1 MSWFDDIFSIDGDI
15 YQPDASDAVS
25 NFDLSGL
32 TNNIDVGDAV
42 GSIDLSSLGDV
53 DTSWLDSLDFSQFS
67 EPSAYSFFNTD
78 GYGYDNFDSLYN
90 FDSPYNFD
98 SLYSALESPTAPS
111 ISTAALDGFS
121 VSDPVAADVYFANTI
136 SNPTEA
142 NLFATENSLSSAFGD
157 PVRQAMLLSQPQSMS
172 TAQLD
177 GFTVAPEASSSNSGG
192 SWNGNSYGDGNH
204 SFTGGSSGGSY
215 SDSPSAGIPTSFLS
229 KLMAPSIQVV
239 GSAAQRALMQK
250 LGLAMP
256 TKSNLA
262 SGIGAALMAAQVA
275 GAFGS
280 DAKAPE
286 PEQLKTTKMNW
297 NKSIANKAR
306 GGSIEGQAAVPQGA
320 LGLLKGAQAG
330 QDDSVPINA
339 SHGEYVMDA
348 DVVAAL
354 GDGNTDAGAAKLDAM
369 RENIRKHKRSAP
381 PSKIP
386 PKAKPVK
393 AYLKGAK

>member
-1 MSWFDDIFSIDGDI
+1 MSWFDDLFSIDGDI
-15 YQPDASDAVS
+15 YQPDAPDAVS

-67 EPSAYSFFNTD
+67 EPSADSFFNTY
-78 GYGYDNFDSLYN
+78 GYGYDNFDSLYR
-90 FDSPYNFD
+90 
-98 SLYSALESPTAPS
+98 ALESPTAPS

-177 GFTVAPEASSSNSGG
+177 GFTVAPEASSAPAYIGPG
-192 SWNGNSYGDGNH
+192 
-204 SFTGGSSGGSY
+204 
-215 SDSPSAGIPTSFLS
+215 SDSFNQYYNPQDGVVPTNAGIPTSFLS

-239 GSAAQRALMQK
+239 GSAAQRALMQA

-286 PEQLKTTKMNW
+286 PAPEPKQLKTTKMNW

>member
-67 EPSAYSFFNTD
+67 EPSAYSFLNTD

-177 GFTVAPEASSSNSGG
+177 GFTVAPEASSAPAYIGPG
-192 SWNGNSYGDGNH
+192 SDWNGNSYGGGNH

-215 SDSPSAGIPTSFLS
+215 SASPSYGGYSPTMNYSNS
-229 KLMAPSIQVV
+229 SGGYS
-239 GSAAQRALMQK
+239 GS
-250 LGLAMP
+250 
-256 TKSNLA
+256 S
-262 SGIGAALMAAQVA
+262 
-275 GAFGS
+275 
-280 DAKAPE
+280 
-286 PEQLKTTKMNW
+286 W
-297 NKSIANKAR
+297 
-306 GGSIEGQAAVPQGA
+306 
-320 LGLLKGAQAG
+320 
-330 QDDSVPINA
+330 
-339 SHGEYVMDA
+339 
-348 DVVAAL
+348 
-354 GDGNTDAGAAKLDAM
+354 
-369 RENIRKHKRSAP
+369 
-381 PSKIP
+381 
-386 PKAKPVK
+386 
-393 AYLKGAK
+393 

>member
-67 EPSAYSFFNTD
+67 EPSAYSFLNTD
-78 GYGYDNFDSLYN
+78 GYGYD
-90 FDSPYNFD
+90 NFD

-177 GFTVAPEASSSNSGG
+177 GFTVAPEASSAPAYIGPG
-192 SWNGNSYGDGNH
+192 
-204 SFTGGSSGGSY
+204 
-215 SDSPSAGIPTSFLS
+215 SDSFNQYYNPQDGVVPTNAGIPTSFLS

-286 PEQLKTTKMNW
+286 PKQLKTTKMNW

>member
-1 MSWFDDIFSIDGDI
+1 MGWFDDIFSIDGDI

-67 EPSAYSFFNTD
+67 EPSADSFLNTD
-78 GYGYDNFDSLYN
+78 GYGYD
-90 FDSPYNFD
+90 NFD

-177 GFTVAPEASSSNSGG
+177 GFTVAPEASSAPEYIGPG
-192 SWNGNSYGDGNH
+192 
-204 SFTGGSSGGSY
+204 
-215 SDSPSAGIPTSFLS
+215 SDSFNQYYNPQDGVVPTNAGIPTSFLS

-239 GSAAQRALMQK
+239 GSAAQRALMQQ
-250 LGLAMP
+250 LGLAKP

-330 QDDSVPINA
+330 QDDGVPINA

>member
-1 MSWFDDIFSIDGDI
+1 MSWFDDVFSIDGDI

-67 EPSAYSFFNTD
+67 EPSADSFFNTD
-78 GYGYDNFDSLYN
+78 GYGYD
-90 FDSPYNFD
+90 NFD

-177 GFTVAPEASSSNSGG
+177 GFTVAPEASSAPEYIGPG
-192 SWNGNSYGDGNH
+192 
-204 SFTGGSSGGSY
+204 
-215 SDSPSAGIPTSFLS
+215 SDSFNQYYNPQDGVVPTNAGIPTSFLS

-286 PEQLKTTKMNW
+286 PQQLKTTKMNW

-330 QDDSVPINA
+330 QDDGVPINA

>member
-1 MSWFDDIFSIDGDI
+1 MGWFDDIFSIDGDI

-67 EPSAYSFFNTD
+67 EPSAYSFLNTD
-78 GYGYDNFDSLYN
+78 GYGYDNFDSLYR
-90 FDSPYNFD
+90 
-98 SLYSALESPTAPS
+98 ALESPTAPS

-136 SNPTEA
+136 RNPIEA

-177 GFTVAPEASSSNSGG
+177 GFTVAPEASSAPAYIGPG
-192 SWNGNSYGDGNH
+192 
-204 SFTGGSSGGSY
+204 
-215 SDSPSAGIPTSFLS
+215 SDSFNQYYNPQDGVVPTNAGIPTSFLS

>member
-1 MSWFDDIFSIDGDI
+1 MGWFDDIFSIDGDI

-67 EPSAYSFFNTD
+67 EPSADSFFNTY
-78 GYGYDNFDSLYN
+78 GYGYD
-90 FDSPYNFD
+90 NFD

-157 PVRQAMLLSQPQSMS
+157 PVRQAMLLQSPGIYGMNLS
-172 TAQLD
+172 VPGSGNAEEPGAQYYSVPSAESFATA
-177 GFTVAPEASSSNSGG
+177 AEN
-192 SWNGNSYGDGNH
+192 
-204 SFTGGSSGGSY
+204 
-215 SDSPSAGIPTSFLS
+215 AGIPTSFLS

-262 SGIGAALMAAQVA
+262 SGIGAALMASQVA

-286 PEQLKTTKMNW
+286 PQQLKTTKMNW

-330 QDDSVPINA
+330 QDDGVPINA

>member
-1 MSWFDDIFSIDGDI
+1 MGWFDDIFSIDGDI

-67 EPSAYSFFNTD
+67 EPSAYSFLNTD
-78 GYGYDNFDSLYN
+78 GYGYDNFDSLYR
-90 FDSPYNFD
+90 
-98 SLYSALESPTAPS
+98 ALESPTAPS

-136 SNPTEA
+136 RNPIEA

-177 GFTVAPEASSSNSGG
+177 GFTVAPEASSAPAYIGPG
-192 SWNGNSYGDGNH
+192 
-204 SFTGGSSGGSY
+204 
-215 SDSPSAGIPTSFLS
+215 SDSFNQYYNPQDGVVPTNAGIPTSFLS

-381 PSKIP
+381 ASKIP

-393 AYLKGAK
+393 AYLKGTK

>member
-67 EPSAYSFFNTD
+67 EPSADSFFNTY
-78 GYGYDNFDSLYN
+78 GYGYDNFDSLYR
-90 FDSPYNFD
+90 
-98 SLYSALESPTAPS
+98 ALESPTAPS

-177 GFTVAPEASSSNSGG
+177 GFTVAPEASSAPAYIGPG
-192 SWNGNSYGDGNH
+192 
-204 SFTGGSSGGSY
+204 
-215 SDSPSAGIPTSFLS
+215 SDSFNQYYNPQDGVVPTNAGIPTSFLS

-239 GSAAQRALMQK
+239 GSAAQRALMQA

-286 PEQLKTTKMNW
+286 PAPEPKQLKTTKMNW

>member
-67 EPSAYSFFNTD
+67 EPSAYSFLNTD
-78 GYGYDNFDSLYN
+78 GYGYD
-90 FDSPYNFD
+90 NFD

-136 SNPTEA
+136 SNPIEA

-177 GFTVAPEASSSNSGG
+177 GFTVAPEASSAPAYIGPG
-192 SWNGNSYGDGNH
+192 
-204 SFTGGSSGGSY
+204 
-215 SDSPSAGIPTSFLS
+215 SDSFNQYYNPQDGVVPTNAGIPTSFLS

-286 PEQLKTTKMNW
+286 PKQLKTTKMNW

>member
-67 EPSAYSFFNTD
+67 EPSADSFLNTD
-78 GYGYDNFDSLYN
+78 GYGYD
-90 FDSPYNFD
+90 NFD

-177 GFTVAPEASSSNSGG
+177 GFTVAPEASSAPEYIGPG
-192 SWNGNSYGDGNH
+192 SASFNQYYNPQDGVVPTN
-204 SFTGGSSGGSY
+204 
-215 SDSPSAGIPTSFLS
+215 AGIPTSFLS
-229 KLMAPSIQVV
+229 KLVAPSIQVV

-286 PEQLKTTKMNW
+286 PQQLKTTKMNW

-330 QDDSVPINA
+330 QDDGVPINA

>member
-67 EPSAYSFFNTD
+67 EPSAYSFLNTD
-78 GYGYDNFDSLYN
+78 GYGYD
-90 FDSPYNFD
+90 NFD

-177 GFTVAPEASSSNSGG
+177 GFTVAPEASSAPEYIGPG
-192 SWNGNSYGDGNH
+192 
-204 SFTGGSSGGSY
+204 
-215 SDSPSAGIPTSFLS
+215 SDSFNQYYNPQDGVVPTNAGIPTSFLS

-286 PEQLKTTKMNW
+286 PQQLKTTKMNW

>member
-67 EPSAYSFFNTD
+67 EPSADSFFNTY
-78 GYGYDNFDSLYN
+78 GYGYDNFDSLYG
-90 FDSPYNFD
+90 
-98 SLYSALESPTAPS
+98 ALESPTAPS

-172 TAQLD
+172 TAQLN
-177 GFTVAPEASSSNSGG
+177 GFTVAPEASSAPEYIGPG
-192 SWNGNSYGDGNH
+192 
-204 SFTGGSSGGSY
+204 
-215 SDSPSAGIPTSFLS
+215 SDSFNKYYNPQDGVVPTNAGIPTSFLS
-229 KLMAPSIQVV
+229 KLVAPSIQVV
-239 GSAAQRALMQK
+239 GSVAQRALMQK

-262 SGIGAALMAAQVA
+262 SGIGAALMASQVA

>member
-1 MSWFDDIFSIDGDI
+1 MDWFDDIFSIDGDI

-157 PVRQAMLLSQPQSMS
+157 PVRQAMLLSQPQSMLQS
-172 TAQLD
+172 PGIYGMNLSVPGSGNAEEPGAQYYR
-177 GFTVAPEASSSNSGG
+177 VPSAE
-192 SWNGNSYGDGNH
+192 
-204 SFTGGSSGGSY
+204 SFAAAAEN
-215 SDSPSAGIPTSFLS
+215 AGIPTSFLS

-262 SGIGAALMAAQVA
+262 SGIGAALMASQVA

-286 PEQLKTTKMNW
+286 PQQLKTTKMNW

>member
-1 MSWFDDIFSIDGDI
+1 MGWFDDIFSIDGDI

-67 EPSAYSFFNTD
+67 GPSAYSFLNTD
-78 GYGYDNFDSLYN
+78 GYGYDNFDSLYR
-90 FDSPYNFD
+90 
-98 SLYSALESPTAPS
+98 ALESPTAPS

-177 GFTVAPEASSSNSGG
+177 GFTVAPEASSAPAYIGPG
-192 SWNGNSYGDGNH
+192 
-204 SFTGGSSGGSY
+204 
-215 SDSPSAGIPTSFLS
+215 SDSFNRYYNPQDGVVPTNAGIPTSFLS

>member
-1 MSWFDDIFSIDGDI
+1 MSWFDDVFSIDGDI

-67 EPSAYSFFNTD
+67 EPSADSFFNTD
-78 GYGYDNFDSLYN
+78 GYGYD
-90 FDSPYNFD
+90 NFD

-177 GFTVAPEASSSNSGG
+177 GFTVAPEASSAPAYIGPG
-192 SWNGNSYGDGNH
+192 
-204 SFTGGSSGGSY
+204 
-215 SDSPSAGIPTSFLS
+215 SDSFNQYYNPQDGVVPTNAGIPTSFLS

-262 SGIGAALMAAQVA
+262 SGIGAALMASQVA

-286 PEQLKTTKMNW
+286 PQQLKTTKMNW

-330 QDDSVPINA
+330 QDDGVPINA

>member
-32 TNNIDVGDAV
+32 TNNIDVGSTL
-42 GSIDLSSLGDV
+42 GGLDLSTLTDAASGFMDGLSDY
-53 DTSWLDSLDFSQFS
+53 DSDFSQFY
-67 EPSAYSFFNTD
+67 EPGADSFFNTSGFGRVSFED
-78 GYGYDNFDSLYN
+78 LYDS
-90 FDSPYNFD
+90 
-98 SLYSALESPTAPS
+98 LESPTTPS

-142 NLFATENSLSSAFGD
+142 KLFATANSLSSAFGD

-172 TAQLD
+172 AAPLD
-177 GFTVAPEASSSNSGG
+177 GFTVAPEASSAPAYIGPG
-192 SWNGNSYGDGNH
+192 
-204 SFTGGSSGGSY
+204 
-215 SDSPSAGIPTSFLS
+215 SDSFNQYYNPQDGVVPTNAGIPTSFLD
-229 KLMAPSIQVV
+229 KLLAPSTQVV

-286 PEQLKTTKMNW
+286 PTQLKTTKMNW
-297 NKSIANKAR
+297 NKSVANKAQ
-306 GGSIEGQAAVPQGA
+306 GGSIGGQAQGPRGA
-320 LGLLKGAQAG
+320 LGLLRGAQPG
-330 QDDSVPINA
+330 QADGVPINA

>member
-1 MSWFDDIFSIDGDI
+1 MGWFDDIFSIDGDI

-67 EPSAYSFFNTD
+67 EPSADSFLNTD
-78 GYGYDNFDSLYN
+78 GYGYD
-90 FDSPYNFD
+90 NFD

-177 GFTVAPEASSSNSGG
+177 GFTVAPEASSAPAYIGPG
-192 SWNGNSYGDGNH
+192 
-204 SFTGGSSGGSY
+204 
-215 SDSPSAGIPTSFLS
+215 SDSFNQYYNPQDGVVPTNAGIPTSFLS

-286 PEQLKTTKMNW
+286 PKQLKTTKMNW

>member
-1 MSWFDDIFSIDGDI
+1 MGWFDDIFSIDGDI

-67 EPSAYSFFNTD
+67 EPSAYSFLNTD
-78 GYGYDNFDSLYN
+78 GYGYD
-90 FDSPYNFD
+90 NFD

-177 GFTVAPEASSSNSGG
+177 GFTVAPEASSAPEYIGPG
-192 SWNGNSYGDGNH
+192 
-204 SFTGGSSGGSY
+204 
-215 SDSPSAGIPTSFLS
+215 SDSFNQYYNPQDGVVPTNAGIPTSFLS

-286 PEQLKTTKMNW
+286 PKQQKKKKMNW

>member
-67 EPSAYSFFNTD
+67 EPSAYSFLNTD
-78 GYGYDNFDSLYN
+78 GYGYD
-90 FDSPYNFD
+90 NFD

-177 GFTVAPEASSSNSGG
+177 GFTVAPEASSAPAYIGPG
-192 SWNGNSYGDGNH
+192 
-204 SFTGGSSGGSY
+204 
-215 SDSPSAGIPTSFLS
+215 SDSFNQYYNPQDGVVPTNAGIPTSFLS

>member
-1 MSWFDDIFSIDGDI
+1 MDWFDDIFSIDGDI

-25 NFDLSGL
+25 SFDLSGL

-67 EPSAYSFFNTD
+67 EPSAYSFLNTD
-78 GYGYDNFDSLYN
+78 GYGYD
-90 FDSPYNFD
+90 NFD

-177 GFTVAPEASSSNSGG
+177 GFTVAPEASSAPAYIGPG
-192 SWNGNSYGDGNH
+192 
-204 SFTGGSSGGSY
+204 
-215 SDSPSAGIPTSFLS
+215 SDSFNQYYNPQDGVVPTNAGIPTSFLS
-229 KLMAPSIQVV
+229 KLMAPSTQVV

-262 SGIGAALMAAQVA
+262 SGIGAALMASQVA

-286 PEQLKTTKMNW
+286 PQQLKTTKMNW

>member
-67 EPSAYSFFNTD
+67 EPSAYSFLNTD
-78 GYGYDNFDSLYN
+78 GYVYDNFDSLYR
-90 FDSPYNFD
+90 
-98 SLYSALESPTAPS
+98 ALESPTAPS

-136 SNPTEA
+136 SNPIEA

-177 GFTVAPEASSSNSGG
+177 GFTVAPEASSAPEYIGPG
-192 SWNGNSYGDGNH
+192 SDYFNKYYNPQDGVVPTN
-204 SFTGGSSGGSY
+204 
-215 SDSPSAGIPTSFLS
+215 AGIPTSFLS

>member
-1 MSWFDDIFSIDGDI
+1 MGWFDDIFSIDGDI

-53 DTSWLDSLDFSQFS
+53 GTSWLDSLDFSQFS
-67 EPSAYSFFNTD
+67 EPSAYSFLNTD
-78 GYGYDNFDSLYN
+78 GYGYD
-90 FDSPYNFD
+90 NFD

-142 NLFATENSLSSAFGD
+142 NLFATEYSLSSAFGD

-177 GFTVAPEASSSNSGG
+177 GFTVAPEASSAPAYIGPG
-192 SWNGNSYGDGNH
+192 
-204 SFTGGSSGGSY
+204 
-215 SDSPSAGIPTSFLS
+215 SDSFNQYYNPQDGVVPTNAGIPTSFLS

>member
-1 MSWFDDIFSIDGDI
+1 MGWFDDVFSIDGDI

-67 EPSAYSFFNTD
+67 EPSAYSFLNTD
-78 GYGYDNFDSLYN
+78 GYGYD
-90 FDSPYNFD
+90 NFD

-177 GFTVAPEASSSNSGG
+177 GFTVAPEASSAPAYIGPG
-192 SWNGNSYGDGNH
+192 
-204 SFTGGSSGGSY
+204 
-215 SDSPSAGIPTSFLS
+215 SDSFNQYYNPQDGVVPTNAGIPTSFLS

-393 AYLKGAK
+393 AYLKGTK

>member
-53 DTSWLDSLDFSQFS
+53 DTSWLDSLDFSQFP
-67 EPSAYSFFNTD
+67 EPSAYSFLYTD
-78 GYGYDNFDSLYN
+78 GYGY
-90 FDSPYNFD
+90 YNFD

-136 SNPTEA
+136 RNPTEA

-172 TAQLD
+172 TAQLN
-177 GFTVAPEASSSNSGG
+177 GFTVAPEASSAPEYIGPG
-192 SWNGNSYGDGNH
+192 
-204 SFTGGSSGGSY
+204 
-215 SDSPSAGIPTSFLS
+215 SDSFNKYYNPQDGVVPTNAGIPTSFLS
-229 KLMAPSIQVV
+229 KLVAPSIQVV
-239 GSAAQRALMQK
+239 GSVAQRALMQK

-330 QDDSVPINA
+330 QDDGVPINA

>member
-1 MSWFDDIFSIDGDI
+1 MGWFDDIFSIDGDI

-67 EPSAYSFFNTD
+67 EPSAYSFLNTD
-78 GYGYDNFDSLYN
+78 GYGYD
-90 FDSPYNFD
+90 NFD

-177 GFTVAPEASSSNSGG
+177 GFTVAPEASSAPAYIGPG
-192 SWNGNSYGDGNH
+192 
-204 SFTGGSSGGSY
+204 
-215 SDSPSAGIPTSFLS
+215 SDSFNQYYNPQDGVVPTNAGIPTSFWS
-229 KLMAPSIQVV
+229 KLMAPSTQVV

-275 GAFGS
+275 GAFGKK
-280 DAKAPE
+280 AKAPE
-286 PEQLKTTKMNW
+286 PKQLKTTKMNW

>member
-67 EPSAYSFFNTD
+67 EPSAYSFLNTD
-78 GYGYDNFDSLYN
+78 GYGYDNFDSLYR
-90 FDSPYNFD
+90 
-98 SLYSALESPTAPS
+98 ALESPTAPS

-136 SNPTEA
+136 RNPIEA

-177 GFTVAPEASSSNSGG
+177 GFTVAPEASSAPAYIGPG
-192 SWNGNSYGDGNH
+192 
-204 SFTGGSSGGSY
+204 
-215 SDSPSAGIPTSFLS
+215 SDSFNQYYNPQDGVVPTNAGIPTSFLS

-381 PSKIP
+381 ASKIP

-393 AYLKGAK
+393 AYLKGTK

>member
-1 MSWFDDIFSIDGDI
+1 MGWFDDIFSIDGGI

-67 EPSAYSFFNTD
+67 EPSAYSFLNTD
-78 GYGYDNFDSLYN
+78 GYGYDNFDSLYR
-90 FDSPYNFD
+90 
-98 SLYSALESPTAPS
+98 ALESPTAPS

-177 GFTVAPEASSSNSGG
+177 GFTVAPEASSAPAYIGPG
-192 SWNGNSYGDGNH
+192 
-204 SFTGGSSGGSY
+204 
-215 SDSPSAGIPTSFLS
+215 SDSFNQYYNPQDGVVPTNAGIPTSFLS
-229 KLMAPSIQVV
+229 KLMAPSSQVV

-320 LGLLKGAQAG
+320 LGLLKGARAG

-393 AYLKGAK
+393 AYLKGTK

>member
-1 MSWFDDIFSIDGDI
+1 MGWFDDIFSIDGDI

-78 GYGYDNFDSLYN
+78 GYGYD
-90 FDSPYNFD
+90 NFD

-177 GFTVAPEASSSNSGG
+177 GFTVAPEASSAPEYIGPG
-192 SWNGNSYGDGNH
+192 
-204 SFTGGSSGGSY
+204 
-215 SDSPSAGIPTSFLS
+215 SDSFNQYYNPQDGVVPTNAGIPTSFLS

-286 PEQLKTTKMNW
+286 PQQLKTTKMNW

>member
-1 MSWFDDIFSIDGDI
+1 MSWFDDDLFSIDGSI
-15 YQPDASDAVS
+15 YSPEAADNFNLSD
-25 NFDLSGL
+25 L

-78 GYGYDNFDSLYN
+78 GYGYD
-90 FDSPYNFD
+90 NFD

-172 TAQLD
+172 TAQLN
-177 GFTVAPEASSSNSGG
+177 GFTVAPEASSAPEYIGPG
-192 SWNGNSYGDGNH
+192 
-204 SFTGGSSGGSY
+204 
-215 SDSPSAGIPTSFLS
+215 SDSFNQYYNPQDGVVPTNAGIPTSFLS

-286 PEQLKTTKMNW
+286 PQQLKTTKMNW

>member
-67 EPSAYSFFNTD
+67 EPSAYSFLNTD
-78 GYGYDNFDSLYN
+78 GYGYDNFG
-90 FDSPYNFD
+90 

-177 GFTVAPEASSSNSGG
+177 GFTVAPEASSAPAYIGPG
-192 SWNGNSYGDGNH
+192 
-204 SFTGGSSGGSY
+204 
-215 SDSPSAGIPTSFLS
+215 SDSFNQYYNPQDGVVPTNAGIPTSFLS
-229 KLMAPSIQVV
+229 KLMAPSSQVV
-239 GSAAQRALMQK
+239 GSAAQRALMRK

-256 TKSNLA
+256 TMSNLA

-286 PEQLKTTKMNW
+286 PKQLKTTKMNW
-297 NKSIANKAR
+297 NKSIADKAR

>member
-1 MSWFDDIFSIDGDI
+1 MGWFDDIFSIDGDI

-67 EPSAYSFFNTD
+67 EPSAYSFLNTD
-78 GYGYDNFDSLYN
+78 GYGYDNFDSLYR
-90 FDSPYNFD
+90 
-98 SLYSALESPTAPS
+98 ALESPTAPS

-157 PVRQAMLLSQPQSMS
+157 PVRQAMLLSQPQSPEIYGMNLS
-172 TAQLD
+172 VPGSGNAEEPGAQYYR
-177 GFTVAPEASSSNSGG
+177 VPSAE
-192 SWNGNSYGDGNH
+192 
-204 SFTGGSSGGSY
+204 SFAAAAEN
-215 SDSPSAGIPTSFLS
+215 AGIPTSFLS

-286 PEQLKTTKMNW
+286 PQQLKTTKMNW

-330 QDDSVPINA
+330 QDDGVPINA

>member
-53 DTSWLDSLDFSQFS
+53 DTGWLDSLDFSQFS
-67 EPSAYSFFNTD
+67 EPSADSFLNTD
-78 GYGYDNFDSLYN
+78 GYGYD
-90 FDSPYNFD
+90 NFD

-121 VSDPVAADVYFANTI
+121 VSDPVAADVYFVNTI

-177 GFTVAPEASSSNSGG
+177 GFTVAPEASSAPEYIGPG
-192 SWNGNSYGDGNH
+192 
-204 SFTGGSSGGSY
+204 
-215 SDSPSAGIPTSFLS
+215 SDSFNQYYNPQDGVVPTNAGIPTSFLS

-286 PEQLKTTKMNW
+286 PQQLKTTKMNW

-330 QDDSVPINA
+330 QDDGVPINA

>member
-1 MSWFDDIFSIDGDI
+1 MGWFDDIFSIDGDI

-78 GYGYDNFDSLYN
+78 GYGYDNFDSLY
-90 FDSPYNFD
+90 
-98 SLYSALESPTAPS
+98 SALESPTAPS

-121 VSDPVAADVYFANTI
+121 VSDPVAADAYFANTI

-177 GFTVAPEASSSNSGG
+177 GFTVAPEASSAPAYIGPG
-192 SWNGNSYGDGNH
+192 SDWNGNSYGGGNH

-215 SDSPSAGIPTSFLS
+215 SASPSYGDFLS

-262 SGIGAALMAAQVA
+262 SGIGAALMASQVA

-286 PEQLKTTKMNW
+286 PQQLKTTKMNW

-330 QDDSVPINA
+330 QDDGVPINA

>member
-1 MSWFDDIFSIDGDI
+1 MSWFDDVFSIDGDI

-67 EPSAYSFFNTD
+67 EPSAYSFLNTD
-78 GYGYDNFDSLYN
+78 GYGYD
-90 FDSPYNFD
+90 NFD

-177 GFTVAPEASSSNSGG
+177 GFTVAPEASSAPAYIGPG
-192 SWNGNSYGDGNH
+192 
-204 SFTGGSSGGSY
+204 
-215 SDSPSAGIPTSFLS
+215 SDSFNQYYNPQDGVVPTNAGIPTSFLS

-286 PEQLKTTKMNW
+286 PQQLKTTKMNW

>member
-1 MSWFDDIFSIDGDI
+1 MGWFDDIFSIDGDI

-53 DTSWLDSLDFSQFS
+53 DTSWLDSLDFSQLS
-67 EPSAYSFFNTD
+67 EPSADSFFNTD
-78 GYGYDNFDSLYN
+78 GYGYD
-90 FDSPYNFD
+90 NFD

-177 GFTVAPEASSSNSGG
+177 GFTVAPEASSAPEYIGPG
-192 SWNGNSYGDGNH
+192 
-204 SFTGGSSGGSY
+204 
-215 SDSPSAGIPTSFLS
+215 SDSFNQYYNPQDGVVPTNAGIPTSFLS

-286 PEQLKTTKMNW
+286 PKQLKTTKMNW

>member
-1 MSWFDDIFSIDGDI
+1 MGWFDDIFSIDGDI

-67 EPSAYSFFNTD
+67 EPSAYSFLNTD
-78 GYGYDNFDSLYN
+78 GYGYD
-90 FDSPYNFD
+90 NFD

-177 GFTVAPEASSSNSGG
+177 GFTVAPEASSAPEYIGPG
-192 SWNGNSYGDGNH
+192 
-204 SFTGGSSGGSY
+204 
-215 SDSPSAGIPTSFLS
+215 SDSFNQYYNPQDGVVPTNAGIPTSFLS

>member
-1 MSWFDDIFSIDGDI
+1 MSWFDDVFSIDGDI

-78 GYGYDNFDSLYN
+78 GYGYD
-90 FDSPYNFD
+90 NFD

-177 GFTVAPEASSSNSGG
+177 GFTVAPEASSAPAYIGPG
-192 SWNGNSYGDGNH
+192 
-204 SFTGGSSGGSY
+204 
-215 SDSPSAGIPTSFLS
+215 SDSFNQYYNPQDGVVPTNAGIPTSFLS

-286 PEQLKTTKMNW
+286 PQQLKTTKMNW